1 MTDKKYSM
9 KCLIVTPE
17 NKVLDSEV
25 TEVVLPLHDGK
36 AGILPGHAPLLAKL
50 KPDIMKYKDLEW
62 DEYVL
67 FVDGGFAHIRNNEIV
82 ILTPKVIKP
91 AQVEFVKA
99 RAELEQAFAMPSGSP
114 EQVENRLKAIE
125 RARQIMA
132 FSEIHSR

>member
-1 MTDKKYSM
+1 MSDKKYSM

-17 NKVLDSEV
+17 KKVLDSEV
-25 TEVVLPLHDGK
+25 TEIILPLHDGK

-50 KPDIMKYKDLEW
+50 KPDVLKYKDTEW
-62 DEYVL
+62 DEYVV
-67 FVDGGFAHIRNNEIV
+67 FVDGGFAHVCNNEII
-82 ILTPKVIKP
+82 ILTPNVIKP

-99 RAELEQAFAMPSGSP
+99 RAELEKAISLPSGSQD
-114 EQVENRLKAIE
+114 QVEYRLNAIE